1 MIFNSM
7 QVLDLMQLIQG
18 LDYSAIFLLTF
29 VSAILIVVP
38 IPYFPVLMTAVLVT
52 DLNPNLI
59 ILYGALG
66 AVTAKS
72 IVYMISYYGTNIGN
86 LKRNFNAKD
95 YPETFRILKK
105 YGGVAIFLA
114 GITPI
119 PDNIIFIPFGMYK
132 YNPIKFMLITFF
144 SKLLLNVIVVWG
156 TLILGKPII
165 GNFAEMSLDMNTLI
179 GTIIISV
186 IVFSILFVFFLKI
199 KWAILLEKFFMRIK
213 KLRKNKT

>member
-1 MIFNSM
+1 M
-7 QVLDLMQLIQG
+7 QVFDLIQLIQG

-29 VSAILIVVP
+29 VSAILIIVP

-52 DLNPNLI
+52 DLDPNLI

-86 LKRNFNAKD
+86 LKRNFNAKE
-95 YPETFRILKK
+95 YPETSRIIRK
-105 YGGVAIFLA
+105 YGGLAIFLA

-132 YNPIKFMLITFF
+132 YNPIKFIFITFF
-144 SKLLLNVIVVWG
+144 SKLLLNIIIVWG
-156 TLILGKPII
+156 TLIIGKPII
-165 GNFAEMSLDMNTLI
+165 GNFSEMSLDMNTLI
-179 GTIIISV
+179 VTIIISV
-186 IVFSILFVFFLKI
+186 IVFGILFIFFLRI
-199 KWAILLEKFFMRIK
+199 NWAVFLERFFVRIK
-213 KLRKNKT
+213 TWKD